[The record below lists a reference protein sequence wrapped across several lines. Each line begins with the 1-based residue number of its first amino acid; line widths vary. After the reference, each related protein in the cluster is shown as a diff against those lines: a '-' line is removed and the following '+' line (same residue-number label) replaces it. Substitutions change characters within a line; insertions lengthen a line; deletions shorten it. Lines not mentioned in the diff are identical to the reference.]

1 MRAYPE
7 SAVMVDAVV
16 RYLRAD
22 GASAAGG
29 DFNMRVS
36 VNILELVARELRQQD
51 GATAREHQRL
61 IKLLGPGKLDALR
74 DMLGAQIADGTLK
87 MNDPQMLEHLRLTTL
102 DRVSIDQ
109 PRYSAYR
116 QAIERQ
122 NTSEIQKRS

>member
-7 SAVMVDAVV
+7 SAVMLDAVV
-16 RYLRAD
+16 RYLRAN
-22 GASAAGG
+22 GALAAGN

-51 GATAREHQRL
+51 GAAAREHQRL
-61 IKLLGPGKLDALR
+61 LKLLGAGELDALR
-74 DMLGAQIADGTLK
+74 DVLCARIADGTIK

-102 DRVSIDQ
+102 DRISIDQ

-116 QAIERQ
+116 RAIERQ
-122 NTSEIQKRS
+122 NTSEI

>member
-7 SAVMVDAVV
+7 AAVMLDAVV

-22 GASAAGG
+22 GASAAGS

-51 GATAREHQRL
+51 GAAAREYQRL
-61 IKLLGPGKLDALR
+61 AELIGDGELEELR
-74 DMLGAQIADGTLK
+74 DMLCGRIADGTIE
-87 MNDPQMLEHLRLTTL
+87 MNDPQMLEHLRLSAL
-102 DRVSIDQ
+102 DRISIDQ

-116 QAIERQ
+116 RAIERQ
-122 NTSEIQKRS
+122 NTSEI